1 MKIDRLQKISKLWK
15 NISSGSINSR
25 ILIATIVVGSGTILV
40 KLLALVK
47 ELVVAYQFG
56 TKDEL
61 DAFLIALTIPSFVL
75 NIIAG
80 SFNSALI
87 PTYIKVREQEGAQA
101 AQKLFAGATIWS
113 MGLLIIT
120 TALMLG
126 SMPIYVPMLTNG
138 FSPEKLA
145 LTYQLLW
152 TISPMLLLTGIGS
165 IWGAVLNAGEKFA
178 LVALTPMITPVITM
192 AFLFGIQSWGVQNL
206 VAGMVGGQL
215 LEMGIIGFVLRRQG
229 FSLRPKWYGF
239 NSQLREVA
247 GQYTPAI
254 VGSFLMCST
263 GLVDRSMAAMLPSG
277 SVASLEYGSR
287 MVTLPI
293 IIASTA
299 LSTAVMPYF
308 SKMVASDDWSSIRHS
323 LRHYLGLIFVASVPL
338 TGLIVIFSEP
348 VVRIMLQRGSFT
360 AADTQIVAQ
369 IQSSFALQIPFY
381 IGCMLVV
388 RLISAMRKNQ
398 ILIVGSAFN
407 LAINIGLN
415 YLFMRWMGVA
425 GIALSTSF
433 VYIFSFGFLLIFVL
447 RNLNNVDTFGL
458 TVEQKA
464 QIERIRQSKLAA
476 IDRLLTPEQ
485 RHAVQHIEQQRQL
498 QDRSR
503 ERNNLSADRK
513 AELAAIRQA
522 NMTRFHAILT
532 PAQVVQLERIAGW
545 QRGLSI
551 ARIDSLEL
559 TPAQKAEVAQLWSD
573 ERDEMATLL
582 TPEQQLETQA
592 RQRQRREI
600 ERGWHNLN
608 LTPAQKAQMR
618 EIRVEHKQKLNE
630 ILTAEQQS
638 KIRNG
643 SGKYQL

>member
-1 MKIDRLQKISKLWK
+1 MKIDRLPKISKLWK

-47 ELVVAYQFG
+47 ELAVAYQFG

-101 AQKLFAGATIWS
+101 AQKLFAGATVWS
-113 MGLLIIT
+113 MGLLLIT

-126 SMPIYVPMLTNG
+126 SMPIYMPMLTNG
-138 FSPEKLA
+138 FNPDKLA

-229 FSLRPKWYGF
+229 FSLRPRWYGF

-323 LRHYLGLIFVASVPL
+323 LKRYLILIFVASVPL
-338 TGLIVIFSEP
+338 TGVIVIFSEP
-348 VVRIMLQRGSFT
+348 IVRVMLQRGSFT

-433 VYIFSFGFLLIFVL
+433 VYIFSFGFLLVFVL
-447 RNLNNVDTFGL
+447 RNLKNVDNLGL
-458 TVEQKA
+458 NVEQKG
-464 QIERIRQSKLAA
+464 QIERLRQSKLAA
-476 IDRLLTPEQ
+476 IDRMLSPEQ
-485 RHAVQHIEQQRQL
+485 RQVFQRIEQQRQS

-503 ERNNLSADRK
+503 QSNNLSADRK

-522 NMTRFHAILT
+522 YMTRFHAILT
-532 PAQVVQLERIAGW
+532 LAQVVELERIAGW

-551 ARIDSLEL
+551 ASIDSLNL
-559 TPAQKAEVAQLWSD
+559 TPTQKAEMAQLWSD
-573 ERDEMATLL
+573 ERDEMAAIL
-582 TPEQQLETQA
+582 TPEQRIETQA
-592 RQRQRREI
+592 RQRHRREI
-600 ERGWHNLN
+600 ERGWKSLD
-608 LTPAQKAQMR
+608 LTPEQKAQMKA
-618 EIRVEHKQKLNE
+618 IRVEHKQKLNE
-630 ILTAEQQS
+630 ILTVEQQS
-638 KIRNG
+638 KMRNG

>member
-1 MKIDRLQKISKLWK
+1 MKIDRLPKISKLWK

-47 ELVVAYQFG
+47 ELAVAYQFG

-101 AQKLFAGATIWS
+101 AQKLFAGATVWS
-113 MGLLIIT
+113 MGLLLIT

-126 SMPIYVPMLTNG
+126 SMPIYMPMLTNG
-138 FSPEKLA
+138 FSPDKLA

-229 FSLRPKWYGF
+229 FSLRPRWYGF

-323 LRHYLGLIFVASVPL
+323 LKRYLILIFVASVPL
-338 TGLIVIFSEP
+338 TGVIVIFSEP
-348 VVRIMLQRGSFT
+348 IVRVMLQRGSFT

-433 VYIFSFGFLLIFVL
+433 VYIFSFGFLLVFVL
-447 RNLNNVDTFGL
+447 RNLKNVDNLGL
-458 TVEQKA
+458 NVEQKG
-464 QIERIRQSKLAA
+464 QIERLRQSKLAA
-476 IDRLLTPEQ
+476 IDRMLSPEQ
-485 RHAVQHIEQQRQL
+485 RQVFQRIEQQRQS

-503 ERNNLSADRK
+503 QSNNLSADRK

-522 NMTRFHAILT
+522 YMTRFHAILT
-532 PAQVVQLERIAGW
+532 LAQVVELERIAGW

-551 ARIDSLEL
+551 ASIDSLNL
-559 TPAQKAEVAQLWSD
+559 TPTQKAEMAQLWSD
-573 ERDEMATLL
+573 ERDEMAAIL
-582 TPEQQLETQA
+582 TPEQRIETQA
-592 RQRQRREI
+592 RQRHRREI
-600 ERGWHNLN
+600 ERGWKSLD
-608 LTPAQKAQMR
+608 LTPEQKAQMKA
-618 EIRVEHKQKLNE
+618 IRVEHKQKLNE
-630 ILTAEQQS
+630 ILTVEQQS
-638 KIRNG
+638 KMRNG